1 MDIRD
6 ENKTRDEED
15 FLDSIFKQD
24 SKRNRNTTSDEK
36 VSKSIALN
44 QIYSAS
50 EVKVTPQKI
59 KSYLKNYNHLD
70 KLIKYREDMIIQGR
84 GANLSEWKSDSKT
97 RVDNQAIALIT
108 DYRLKEMKFYKIHLI
123 NILKYLQKYI
133 FIAYQFI
140 YLKYLKQMTD
150 DDISK
155 ALKINNIKHFD
166 NIIIQYVYDK
176 LKNTFENKISSASQ
190 NGGK

>member
-6 ENKTRDEED
+6 EDKTREEEN
-15 FLDSIFKQD
+15 FLDEIFKED
-24 SKRNRNTTSDEK
+24 SKRNRNTISDEK
-36 VSKSIALN
+36 GSKSISLN
-44 QIYSAS
+44 QIYSAPAI
-50 EVKVTPQKI
+50 KVTPQKI
-59 KSYLKNYNHLD
+59 KVYLKNYNDLD
-70 KLIKYREDMIIQGR
+70 RLIKYREDMIIQGR
-84 GANLSEWKSDSKT
+84 GANLNEWKSDSKT

-140 YLKYLKQMTD
+140 YLHYFKQMAD

-155 ALKINNIKHFD
+155 ALRIKDIKHFD
-166 NIIIQYVYDK
+166 NIVIQYIYEK
-176 LKNTFENKISSASQ
+176 LQSAFENKTTTNLK